1 MCSLQKLQRASPRA
15 TTSAAVLSSAPAILL
30 RQSLGAGPRGN
41 RLATFGRL
49 LKAARAGVECV
60 ETLEGTMRLALLT
73 IVMIAAVGPPA
84 QAGTDFHCFVTPQ
97 GETRC
102 ACEGDDSCRA
112 MDNSNACVTD
122 PECDDGELGV
132 TICSCKATPASRL
145 DH

>member
-1 MCSLQKLQRASPRA
+1 
-15 TTSAAVLSSAPAILL
+15 L
-30 RQSLGAGPRGN
+30 RQSFGTGPRGN
-41 RLATFGRL
+41 RHATFGRL
-49 LKAARAGVECV
+49 LKAARAGVECI

-73 IVMIAAVGPPA
+73 IVMIAALGLPA
-84 QAGTDFHCFVTPQ
+84 QAGTDFDCFVTPQ

-112 MDNSNACVTD
+112 MDNSKACVTD

-132 TICSCKATPASRL
+132 MICSCKATPASRL